1 MIRSCFFLF
10 LALAIPAIAPAHP
23 DQGTAPGDS
32 PRHPFRTGNGEWAY
46 EAVPGWGTLPGDKQ
60 VGPTH
65 GGVVVDDKA
74 GLVYVSTDAGH
85 SVLVFGTG
93 GKFVRSIAPECVGF
107 HAMDIGE
114 EEGKTVLY
122 GAQQNRGA
130 NIFRVVKLDTNGRI
144 LLEISEK
151 TVPGLKGGWEGL
163 TSVAVAPDGSIFCSM
178 GYGAQFIHKF
188 DAGGKHLKT
197 FGGKGEGQQ
206 VLTNTSHGLKVDLRF
221 GDPRLLVCD
230 RENRRLFHTD
240 LEGNWIGEYAIH
252 LRRPCAVSIL
262 GDHCAVAEL
271 EARVTLLDKNGTPV
285 AFLGDNPD
293 RQQWAKFPVPA
304 EEMQLGIF
312 TAPHGLSFDR
322 DGNLYVEDWN
332 KTGRVTKLR
341 KMEK

>member
-1 MIRSCFFLF
+1 MNYSRYLLSLI
-10 LALAIPAIAPAHP
+10 LALPLGAPAHP
-23 DQGTAPGDS
+23 DKDTAPGES
-32 PRHPFRTGNGEWAY
+32 PQHPVWTGNGEWTY
-46 EAVPGWGTLPGDKQ
+46 EAVPGWGSLPDDKQ

-74 GLVYVSTDAGH
+74 GLVYVSTDAAH
-85 SVLVFGTG
+85 SVLVFQIDGTY
-93 GKFVRSIAPECVGF
+93 VRNIAPECVGF
-107 HAMDIGE
+107 HAMDIDE
-114 EEGKTVLY
+114 EVGKTVLY
-122 GAQQNRGA
+122 GAQQNRGE
-130 NIFRVVKLDTNGRI
+130 NVFRVVKLDTDGKM

-151 TVPGLKGGWEGL
+151 TVPDLKGGWKGL
-163 TSVAVAPDGSIFCSM
+163 TAVAVAPDGSIFCSM

-188 DAGGKHLKT
+188 DAAGKHLKT
-197 FGGKGEGQQ
+197 FGGKGEGEQ

-221 GDPRLLVCD
+221 GEPRLLVCD

-240 LEGNWIGEYAIH
+240 LEGNWIGEYATG
-252 LRRPCAVSIL
+252 LRRPCAVSIR
-262 GDHCAVAEL
+262 GDFCAVAEL
-271 EARVTLLDKNGTPV
+271 EARVTILDKSGAAV

-293 RQQWAKFPVPA
+293 RKQWAKFPIPL

-341 KMEK
+341 KMAL